1 MTAVTDAPAARLT
14 GSERPRPAARRSGV
28 LLVLVVVAALA
39 SIAVG
44 TRSIGLGEVWRA
56 LIDSDLSS
64 EEAVIV
70 RQLRVPRTVLGLLVG
85 LALGV
90 AGALMQGHT
99 RNPLGDPGL
108 LGVTAGASLAV
119 VLAIAWFGIGT
130 PSGYVWFAFAG
141 ALAGTVLVYAIGS
154 AGRGGATPVTLALAG
169 AALSALLYALVRAV
183 LVSDQQTLDTF
194 RFWVVG
200 SLAGRDADVA
210 WQVAPFIAIGL
221 VLAVANAPALNLL
234 GLGEDVARGLGQRIW
249 LARVV
254 GLGAITLLCGAATAA
269 CGPIAFV
276 GLVVPHA
283 VRAVT
288 GPDHRWLIPCS
299 ALLGA
304 ALLLTADVIGRVVA
318 RPGELQVGIVLALI
332 GAPFFIA
339 LVRRRRT
346 ARCDDPG
353 GGTAGGPGR
362 AGLGGPPLAAAD
374 CPRRRPRPSWC
385 CCRR

>member
-1 MTAVTDAPAARLT
+1 VTLAVGTRSRRLL
-14 GSERPRPAARRSGV
+14 GLV
-28 LLVLVVVAALA
+28 FLLVLVVVAALA

-44 TRSIGLGEVWRA
+44 TRSIGLGEVWRS
-56 LIDSDLSS
+56 LIDGDLSTDA
-64 EEAVIV
+64 AVIV
-70 RQLRVPRTVLGLLVG
+70 RRLRVPRTALGLLVG

-141 ALAGTVLVYAIGS
+141 ALVGTVLVYVIGS
-154 AGRGGATPVTLALAG
+154 AGRGGPTPVTLALAG

-183 LVSDQQTLDTF
+183 LVSDQQTLDSF

-200 SLAGRDADVA
+200 ALAGRGADVA
-210 WQVAPFIAIGL
+210 WQVAPFIVIGL
-221 VLAVANAPALNLL
+221 VLAIANAPALNLL

-249 LARVV
+249 PARIV
-254 GLGAITLLCGAATAA
+254 GLTAITLLCGAATAA

-299 ALLGA
+299 GLLGA
-304 ALLLTADVIGRVVA
+304 ALLLSADVLGRVVA
-318 RPGELQVGIVLALI
+318 RPGELQVGIVLALV

-339 LVRRRRT
+339 LVRRR
-346 ARCDDPG
+346 
-353 GGTAGGPGR
+353 GTA
-362 AGLGGPPLAAAD
+362 AL
-374 CPRRRPRPSWC
+374 
-385 CCRR
+385 

>member
-1 MTAVTDAPAARLT
+1 VTLAVGTRSRRLL
-14 GSERPRPAARRSGV
+14 GLV
-28 LLVLVVVAALA
+28 FLLVLVVVAALA

-44 TRSIGLGEVWRA
+44 TRSIGLGEVWRS
-56 LIDSDLSS
+56 LIDGDLSTDA
-64 EEAVIV
+64 AVIV
-70 RQLRVPRTVLGLLVG
+70 RRLRVPRTALGLLVG

-141 ALAGTVLVYAIGS
+141 ALVGTVLVYVIGS
-154 AGRGGATPVTLALAG
+154 AGRGGPTPVTLALAG

-183 LVSDQQTLDTF
+183 LVSDQQTLDSF

-200 SLAGRDADVA
+200 ALAGRGADVA
-210 WQVAPFIAIGL
+210 WQVAPFIVIGL
-221 VLAVANAPALNLL
+221 VLAIANAPALNLL

-249 LARVV
+249 PARIV
-254 GLGAITLLCGAATAA
+254 GLTAITLLCGAATAA

-299 ALLGA
+299 GLLGA
-304 ALLLTADVIGRVVA
+304 ALLLSADVLGRVVA
-318 RPGELQVGIVLALI
+318 RPGELQVGIVLALV

-339 LVRRRRT
+339 LVRRRRK
-346 ARCDDPG
+346 AS
-353 GGTAGGPGR
+353 
-362 AGLGGPPLAAAD
+362 L
-374 CPRRRPRPSWC
+374 
-385 CCRR
+385 